1 MTMKDW
7 INHVDRVLIAIGED
21 LLKDN
26 GKISRQ
32 QMIEKVEKEYKKY
45 NEKTLTQVEK
55 DYLLEINNI
64 KNIVSKGGADNE

>member
-1 MTMKDW
+1 
-7 INHVDRVLIAIGED
+7 
-21 LLKDN
+21 
-26 GKISRQ
+26 
-32 QMIEKVEKEYKKY
+32 MIEKVENEYKKY